1 MPTNTRC
8 HHPLIRQGDGE
19 AAPSP
24 ARPHVYQSV
33 HGPDVLSSASSC
45 QLLLPIS
52 TRHQRW
58 KLRGDKGST
67 QVPAHSHGFQAICV
81 SVNFS
86 YLLLLYVLLFCF
98 FLFSCLPAD
107 FGLQHQA
114 ERPQPLNLCEIK
126 VIFLWQD
133 QRYLNKKSSLPFGLP
148 SPLTV
153 HCVSAIG
160 ITQTSPIS
168 RTTGS
173 ATKSNILPASTR
185 RLLKRCTPAPPSMG
199 SRDSLAGHL
208 DLDHVNC
215 QSHIIWGSS
224 LVVRFS
230 W

>member
-1 MPTNTRC
+1 MV
-8 HHPLIRQGDGE
+8 
-19 AAPSP
+19 PS
-24 ARPHVYQSV
+24 V
-33 HGPDVLSSASSC
+33 GPSAS
-45 QLLLPIS
+45 
-52 TRHQRW
+52 T
-58 KLRGDKGST
+58 T
-67 QVPAHSHGFQAICV
+67 V
-81 SVNFS
+81 SI
-86 YLLLLYVLLFCF
+86 LW
-98 FLFSCLPAD
+98 
-107 FGLQHQA
+107 
-114 ERPQPLNLCEIK
+114 LCEIK

-215 QSHIIWGSS
+215 QSHIILMYSPGLPWWLRGKEPSYLFCSYPWGF
-224 LVVRFS
+224 RR
-230 W
+230 

>member
-133 QRYLNKKSSLPFGLP
+133 KRNLYKILLCPLVSSASLLPT
-148 SPLTV
+148 TV
-153 HCVSAIG
+153 HHVPASG
-160 ITQTSPIS
+160 ITKPPAL
-168 RTTGS
+168 TGI
-173 ATKSNILPASTR
+173 AVQPYRAAL
-185 RLLKRCTPAPPSMG
+185 TPHP
-199 SRDSLAGHL
+199 
-208 DLDHVNC
+208 
-215 QSHIIWGSS
+215 
-224 LVVRFS
+224 
-230 W
+230 